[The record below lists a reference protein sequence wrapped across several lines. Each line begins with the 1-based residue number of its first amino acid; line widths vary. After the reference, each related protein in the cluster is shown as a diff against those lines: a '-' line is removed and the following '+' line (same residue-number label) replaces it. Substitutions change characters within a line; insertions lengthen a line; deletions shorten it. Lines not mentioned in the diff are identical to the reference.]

1 MSYAKRSLAQLED
14 QEFDVLIIGG
24 GITGAWLALHASR
37 SGYRTALIEQQ
48 DFASQTSSS
57 SSKLLHG
64 GIRYLQQF
72 QFGKVRESAL
82 ERAHYIY
89 AAPHLSHSV
98 PFLIPTYR
106 DFPRSKFFLRCG
118 MMAYQFL
125 TLGENRIIDD
135 PDETL
140 PGHSSISRSA
150 LQEVLDLG
158 DEPHTGA
165 VQFYERHM
173 HNSERMVLSILRTAE
188 QAGAVIA
195 NYCEAKKLNRD
206 SGTVTGVEARDVLEN
221 AEFPIRSKLVI
232 NAAGPWI
239 DELNT
244 EANNK
249 LPSINGFA
257 IGSHLITRQISK
269 HAIALA
275 TGHQSDTKLDRGG
288 RHVFVIPWQGFSLIG
303 TSYDEIDQPRR
314 NLLPTVDDVKQLL
327 DAVNSNVPTAKL
339 TADDVISGYSGL
351 YPLRTETIESSVYQG
366 SGEYVIIDHAKSDQL
381 EGLITALGAKFT
393 TGRKLS
399 ALTMKAVQSK
409 LGGQINLSKAK
420 LHDSNYTALQP
431 FLTEKQKQYGES
443 YSPELVSHL
452 ARLYGSDID
461 AVLALAASKP
471 ELGRPITTSQP
482 DVLAQVVFAIQNDH
496 AVTLEDVLFRR
507 LSVGFFGINQAEVE
521 VVAKVMAPLLSWSE
535 EQTDKQIDLVL
546 SRLSTLRDTLSQVR
560 DG

>member
-244 EANNK
+244 EANHK